1 MKTMPAMKLAALILF
16 CSLGLLLA
24 EETQVRVVRL
34 NKPVKVEDS
43 EKLVTNVIAF
53 AESASV
59 NLMNLDGDQAREQ
72 KRWQEV
78 LASTSFIHLTFTS
91 ARNLR
96 IMPPENQ
103 RWEEQPVSEILISLP
118 EGRYQGIQVKS
129 GTNYMA
135 LTKWQPLALKHLV
148 TEPVLKLS
156 TVAPYDHFFRLKE
169 SVK

>member
-1 MKTMPAMKLAALILF
+1 MKAVALILF

-24 EETQVRVVRL
+24 EETRVRVIRQ
-34 NKPVKVEDS
+34 NEPVKVEEA

-53 AESASV
+53 VESASV
-59 NLMNLDGDQAREQ
+59 NLMNLDGDQTKEQ
-72 KRWQEV
+72 NRWQEV

-103 RWEEQPVSEILISLP
+103 RSEEQPVSEILISLP
-118 EGRYQGIQVKS
+118 EGRYPGIQVKS

-169 SVK
+169 PAK